1 MSNPVESEFKKLGV
15 KIGDEVEVA
24 LFGAI
29 ISKVRFV
36 LTNEVCEAGH
46 FPFKTSTGK
55 IEYCHVDHI
64 DKSSIVIIRIGL

>member
-1 MSNPVESEFKKLGV
+1 MSNPVESEFKNLGV

-36 LTNEVCEAGH
+36 LTNEVCESSH

-64 DKSSIVIIRIGL
+64 DKSSIVIIRSGL